1 MATNPVSTANV
12 AGHPLHPMLVLFP
25 VAFLVGAFASDL
37 AFWGT
42 GNAFFARAS
51 MWLLGAGI
59 VMGALAAITG
69 LTDFLG
75 DSRIRD
81 IPDAWHHFIGNG
93 TVVVLALIN
102 FGLRYAQ
109 GAEAA
114 IWPWGLVLSLLITG
128 GLLFTGW
135 KGGELVFRH
144 RVAVYD
150 APEQTGTLRQDNKD
164 TRRHAA

>member
-1 MATNPVSTANV
+1 MTTNPVSTANV

-42 GNAFFARAS
+42 GNPFWARAS

-75 DSRIRD
+75 DKRIRD
-81 IPDAWHHFIGNG
+81 ISDAWQHFIGNG

-102 FGLRYAQ
+102 FGLRYSQ

-114 IWPWGLVLSLLITG
+114 IWPWGLVLSLLITC

-150 APEQTGTLRQDNKD
+150 APEQTGTLRQDNVD
-164 TRRHAA
+164 TRRNAA

>member
-12 AGHPLHPMLVLFP
+12 GGHPLHPMLVPFP
-25 VAFLVGAFASDL
+25 IAFLVGALVSDL

-42 GNAFFARAS
+42 GTPFWAQGS

-59 VMGALAAITG
+59 VTGAAAAIAG

-75 DSRIRD
+75 DERIRD
-81 IPDAWHHFIGNG
+81 LSDAWQHFIGNG
-93 TVVVLALIN
+93 TVMVLALIN

-109 GAEAA
+109 GPEAA
-114 IWPWGLVLSLLITG
+114 IVPWGLALSFLVAG

-135 KGGELVFRH
+135 KGGEMVFRS

-150 APEQTGTLRQDNKD
+150 APEPTG
-164 TRRHAA
+164 A